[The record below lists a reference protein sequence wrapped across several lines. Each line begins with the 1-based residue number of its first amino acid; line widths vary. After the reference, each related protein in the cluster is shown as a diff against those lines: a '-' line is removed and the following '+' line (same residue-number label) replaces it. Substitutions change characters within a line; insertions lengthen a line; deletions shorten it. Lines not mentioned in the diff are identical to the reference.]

1 MRPWSRRGCLSSK
14 PKRSVRLLKTPC
26 CCSRSSGVWTANYV
40 ASNCVAMRE
49 LAAQFLVLAEKQM
62 ATVPVIVGH
71 QIIGIS
77 LMSMG
82 DIAEARA
89 HYDQA
94 IALYD
99 PTEHRQLATRIGQDG
114 GVVSC
119 LGGRP
124 LFGCLATRSRARGCT
139 LKEARE
145 SGQAAALMYGLAL
158 TSITHMYCGNHVTVE
173 TQLDELVALADEKG
187 ALFWKTFG
195 TSLQGCHFALTG
207 KVQKQSK

>member
-1 MRPWSRRGCLSSK
+1 MHVKGFAAPETNAA
-14 PKRSVRLLKTPC
+14 VEQARLLIEQAETLGEAPENPVLLF
-26 CCSRSSGVWTANYV
+26 SVLYGVWTANYV

-49 LAAQFLVLAEKQM
+49 LAAQFLVLAEKQV

-99 PTEHRQLATRIGQDG
+99 PTEHRQLATQIGQDS

-124 LFGCLATRSRARGCT
+124 LFGCLATPKPRSRMHAQG
-139 LKEARE
+139 
-145 SGQAAALMYGLAL
+145 
-158 TSITHMYCGNHVTVE
+158 
-173 TQLDELVALADEKG
+173 G
-187 ALFWKTFG
+187 A
-195 TSLQGCHFALTG
+195 
-207 KVQKQSK
+207 